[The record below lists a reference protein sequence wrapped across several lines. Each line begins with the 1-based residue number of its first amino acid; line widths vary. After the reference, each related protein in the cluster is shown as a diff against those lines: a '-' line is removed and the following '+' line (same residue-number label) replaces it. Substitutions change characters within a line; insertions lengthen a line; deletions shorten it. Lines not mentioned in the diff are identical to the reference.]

1 MGSQI
6 LLFARLNTAE
16 RAFLFLGPGSYVS
29 HVGETPM
36 AVTWRLCV
44 PLPGDVFQAFAA
56 AVA

>member
-1 MGSQI
+1 MGSHI

-16 RAFLFLGPGSYVS
+16 RAFLFLGPARYVS

-36 AVTWRLCV
+36 AVTWRLRV